1 MDYRNID
8 TKEVLNQANNMIDD
22 ANIFLSSIR
31 SYQVI
36 INEIL
41 SHIDSDI
48 NKAISIKGENL
59 LDELDVVYQ
68 NVMKTAKIL
77 KDQVSIILETD
88 EEASKMLKD
97 VFDMYDEGLGGM

>member
-22 ANIFLSSIR
+22 ANVLLSSIR
-31 SYQVI
+31 NYQVI

-41 SHIDSDI
+41 SYIDSDI
-48 NKAISIKGENL
+48 NKTISIKGESL
-59 LDELDVVYQ
+59 LDELEVVYQ
-68 NVMKTAKIL
+68 NVLKTAEIL

-97 VFDMYDEGLGGM
+97 VFDMYSEGLGGM

>member
-22 ANIFLSSIR
+22 ANVLLSSIR
-31 SYQVI
+31 NYQVI

-48 NKAISIKGENL
+48 NKTISIKGESL
-59 LDELDVVYQ
+59 LDELEVVYQ
-68 NVMKTAKIL
+68 NVLKTAEIL

-97 VFDMYDEGLGGM
+97 VFDMYSEGLGGM

>member
-22 ANIFLSSIR
+22 ANLLLSSIR
-31 SYQVI
+31 KYQVI

-41 SHIDSDI
+41 SHINSDI
-48 NKAISIKGENL
+48 NNAISIKGDSL

-68 NVMKTAKIL
+68 NILKTAEIL
-77 KDQVSIILETD
+77 KNQVSIILETD
-88 EEASKMLKD
+88 EEASNMLKD

>member
-1 MDYRNID
+1 MNYRNID

-22 ANIFLSSIR
+22 ANILLSSIR

-48 NKAISIKGENL
+48 NKTISIKGENL

-68 NVMKTAKIL
+68 NIMKTAKIL

>member
-8 TKEVLNQANNMIDD
+8 TKEFLNQANNMIDD
-22 ANIFLSSIR
+22 ANVLLSSIR
-31 SYQVI
+31 NYQVI

-48 NKAISIKGENL
+48 NKTISIKGESL
-59 LDELDVVYQ
+59 LDELEVVYQ
-68 NVMKTAKIL
+68 NVLKTAEIL

-97 VFDMYDEGLGGM
+97 VFDMYSEGLGGM